1 MRNPFLFA
9 LLLASAAHAQA
20 PTAPTAPSAPAELRT
35 LFHSAAE
42 REELDRIRRGDPPEE
57 VASTK
62 RVPPAVTGFV
72 KRSDGRD
79 TVWLDGRAVTG
90 AEAKRL
96 AETAKARDPAAGN
109 HAIEIKPSR

>member
-1 MRNPFLFA
+1 VRNA
-9 LLLASAAHAQA
+9 LLLALALSGAVHAQ
-20 PTAPTAPSAPAELRT
+20 APAELRT
-35 LFHSAAE
+35 LFHSAGE
-42 REELDRIRRGDPPEE
+42 REELDRVRRGDPPEE

-62 RVPPAVTGFV
+62 RGPPVVTGFV

-96 AETAKARDPAAGN
+96 ESTAKARDPASGN
-109 HAIEIKPSR
+109 RAIEIKPSR

>member
-1 MRNPFLFA
+1 VRNA
-9 LLLASAAHAQA
+9 LLVALAVSGAAHAQA
-20 PTAPTAPSAPAELRT
+20 PAAPSEPPAPAQLRT

-42 REELDRIRRGDPPEE
+42 REELDRIRRGDPPQE
-57 VASTK
+57 VASSK
-62 RVPPAVTGFV
+62 RGPPVVTGFV

-96 AETAKARDPAAGN
+96 AETAKARDPASGDR
-109 HAIEIKPSR
+109 AIEIKPSR

>member
-1 MRNPFLFA
+1 VRNPFLFA
-9 LLLASAAHAQA
+9 LLVASAAHAQA
-20 PTAPTAPSAPAELRT
+20 PAAPPAPSAPGELRT

-42 REELDRIRRGDPPEE
+42 RAELDRIRRGDPPEE
-57 VASTK
+57 VASPK
-62 RVPPAVTGFV
+62 RGPAVVTGFV

-96 AETAKARDPAAGN
+96 AETAKARDPASGN
-109 HAIEIKPSR
+109 RAIEIKPSR

>member
-1 MRNPFLFA
+1 MRNPLLLA
-9 LLLASAAHAQA
+9 LLLSSAAHAQA
-20 PTAPTAPSAPAELRT
+20 PAAPAAPSAPAELRT

-62 RVPPAVTGFV
+62 RGPPVVTGFV

-96 AETAKARDPAAGN
+96 AETAKARDPAPGSR
-109 HAIEIKPSR
+109 AIEIKPSR